1 MEFTTRDIL
10 TILTVLGTLIALH
23 IKAFYNFF
31 MSIIKMNYKE
41 LDVWKCAR
49 ELVKLVYKLTKPF
62 PQEEVYGLTNQIRRC
77 VVSIPSNI
85 AEGIGRQSNKE
96 TIHFLHI
103 AKGSLQEV
111 ETQLYLSYD
120 LNYISEQELKSIL
133 EKVISNKKL
142 LNGFI
147 NYYKKL

>member
-1 MEFTTRDIL
+1 
-10 TILTVLGTLIALH
+10 
-23 IKAFYNFF
+23 
-31 MSIIKMNYKE
+31 MNYIE
-41 LDVWKCAR
+41 LDVWKYSR
-49 ELVKLVYKLTKPF
+49 ELVKLVYLLTKTF
-62 PQEEVYGLTNQIRRC
+62 PKEELYALTNQIKRS
-77 VVSIPSNI
+77 VVSVPSNI

-103 AKGSLQEV
+103 AKGSLYEV

-120 LNYISEQELKSIL
+120 LDYITEIELKNIL
-133 EKVISNKKL
+133 EKLISNKKL

>member
-1 MEFTTRDIL
+1 MVVSLKKYMDYT
-10 TILTVLGTLIALH
+10 
-23 IKAFYNFF
+23 
-31 MSIIKMNYKE
+31 E
-41 LDVWKCAR
+41 LDVWKYSR
-49 ELVKLVYKLTKPF
+49 ELVKLVYQLTKSF
-62 PQEEVYGLTNQIRRC
+62 PNEELYALTNQIRRS
-77 VVSIPSNI
+77 VVSVPSNI

-96 TIHFLHI
+96 TIHFLYI

-120 LNYISEQELKSIL
+120 LEYISEEKLNFIL

-147 NYYKKL
+147 NYYKRNRHE